1 MGKLWDIVQDHIDG
15 EAYPPSEAQVSRRLG
30 MKSPSTL
37 NNWKR
42 GSITELPKRDYLWAV
57 VDLTGASI
65 QRVLDAALTD
75 AGYYE
80 RGVEHAGS
88 AASKDAGETPAKVI
102 DLTARQPP
110 ARQNQ
115 RAARRGKKKTDEDSP
130 AE

>member
-1 MGKLWDIVQDHIDG
+1 QDHIDG
-15 EAYPPSEAQVSRRLG
+15 ETYPPSEAEVSRRLK

-42 GSITELPKRDYLWAV
+42 GAITELPRREYLWAV

-80 RGVEHAGS
+80 RGEEHGIR
-88 AASKDAGETPAKVI
+88 AATTKDAGETPASDNNV
-102 DLTARQPP
+102 TPFPVRANRP
-110 ARQNQ
+110 A
-115 RAARRGKKKTDEDSP
+115 RAARRGVKKKDDDP
-130 AE
+130 GKD